1 MVPGLKGRI
10 RNKSSRGLVGNHFGW
25 WWDGAVN
32 ITEQILALQ
41 EGNHEK
47 LPENIIFLSKFFRNM
62 MADIVNGCQGR
73 SRGGDRR

>member
-10 RNKSSRGLVGNHFGW
+10 RNKSIRDLVGNHFGW

-32 ITEQILALQ
+32 IAEQILTLQ

-47 LPENIIFLSKFFRNM
+47 LPENIIFLSEFFQKY
-62 MADIVNGCQGR
+62 DGEHCEWVSG
-73 SRGGDRR
+73 